1 MTKEELNALKATGD
15 GTLGKY
21 LFSFDPCIFQSAL
34 VHLPCI
40 GRVDVIIT
48 DRLTITQHALR
59 SVTSWELPCQTMPS
73 PTCVVWHVPL
83 FSAHHQWLKNTFL
96 LLLKAA
102 SETVKTRK
110 IISKLSDRV
119 DGSIVFGF
127 LQLCAKHGVVTYSVT
142 ELSKDQNS
150 RAVK

>member
-21 LFSFDPCIFQSAL
+21 LFSFDPRVFQSAL

-40 GRVDVIIT
+40 GRVDIIIT

-59 SVTSWELPCQTMPS
+59 SVTSWELPVKRCHHPRVLSGMYLCSVLTTDGLRLRS
-73 PTCVVWHVPL
+73 FC
-83 FSAHHQWLKNTFL
+83 FSKLPAVN
-96 LLLKAA
+96 
-102 SETVKTRK
+102 TRK

-119 DGSIVFGF
+119 DGSVVFVF
-127 LQLCAKHGVVTYSVT
+127 LQLCARHGVVTYSVT

-150 RAVK
+150 RTVK